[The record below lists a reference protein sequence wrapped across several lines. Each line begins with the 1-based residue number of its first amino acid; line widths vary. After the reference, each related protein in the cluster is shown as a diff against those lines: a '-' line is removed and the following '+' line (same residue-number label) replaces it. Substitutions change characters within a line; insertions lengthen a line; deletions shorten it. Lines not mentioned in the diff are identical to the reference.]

1 MSKLLTARDKQE
13 LNYLRKKIEGTP
25 YNKAVQKTLLDAIES
40 GIAESCGVSRSK
52 TCINRYDTMRKI
64 PIKRKIG
71 FLQRENGSRNGEDFY
86 FSRSYRVRNIT
97 YYLDSLFNLTA

>member
-1 MSKLLTARDKQE
+1 
-13 LNYLRKKIEGTP
+13 
-25 YNKAVQKTLLDAIES
+25 
-40 GIAESCGVSRSK
+40 
-52 TCINRYDTMRKI
+52 MRKI

-97 YYLDSLFNLTA
+97 YYLDSLFNLPNATMPYAYMENNKNFKNHHSIRKWPSFD